1 MRCDRIRISVC
12 RCAWAAAGVLAFAHA
27 ANAPAGEKTWTG
39 AQNGTWDTVTA
50 NWLLGGSA
58 TTFTT
63 GDDATFGIATTTN
76 VTLSGTQVAGV
87 VVFNSDANYS
97 LTSTT
102 ATQSTSTSAGL
113 AVATRFEKRGTG
125 TLTMNGMHS
134 FTGSVEVVGGTLK
147 VGNGT
152 TDKIDARNSP
162 LGDPRTPRTITVYTN
177 AALELAA
184 TGTFGAGTTESDVLA
199 DMEIRG
205 GTLKLGSGTSTGL
218 GNLLLSNATL
228 ELNGGAANWP
238 TITMNGSWLEFAC
251 DDPTKP
257 YVITGTIG
265 SNNGFFLGR
274 TRPIDVRVPDIT
286 TNSAPD
292 VTFNVIL
299 KDVLTWGTTNC
310 AWPSGTNMVKTGE
323 GTLVFASGSNTFF
336 RALVVSNGTLK
347 CTGKNAHIGGAMA
360 CLGDPTRA
368 HTVHV
373 EKGATLSFGNSD
385 LQGQFYNDS
394 KITIHVKGGAFKQDA
409 NFVNGLGPLILDDA
423 MIEYSGF
430 TGWPTLGFSDVTF
443 RGTKAYTLPAVN
455 GSVLYFGANRMSNV
469 YVDDIVSGGSYAGAE
484 DVTISSLVGDCTA
497 TWVAG
502 GQGPRPCRFRKT
514 GPGVL
519 YLSNTSNTFTGDVDV
534 AQGVLKLAKTGAV
547 EIPTGGSLGNLQ
559 TGKRIT
565 VCDQGE
571 LYVPYG
577 DCLSQFC
584 SDLNYTLNVSN
595 GTVRFAGST
604 VNAFPRLKLYDP
616 VFVYT
621 TGVMSSGY
629 EDTSYGWGLWAFR
642 YPVTFDGTKPI
653 KWPNNGDYNLISLGY
668 SSDTQVTHDEGTSLT
683 NFHGKTEF
691 DVKDI
696 TGNGGADVVIGL
708 DVQSLPHWTRT
719 TSMFKN
725 CRWRCGL
732 LKTGGGT
739 LELTGKFSC
748 PEETRIAEGTLLF
761 DGLLREQVSGWGT
774 STMRVQSGAYLGGSG
789 TVSNVVVEA
798 GGGFAASVGQT
809 APLTIAGALT
819 VSGLTVPVEITNIG
833 DNAVDIQ
840 ALDVPVVKASNV
852 GSLVC
857 SVKVNGKDAP
867 KNWRYVAYVKD
878 GVLRCRGSFS
888 GLLISVR

>member
-1 MRCDRIRISVC
+1 MRCDRICGPVC
-12 RCAWAAAGVLAFAHA
+12 RFTWVVAGVLAFAFA
-27 ANAPAGEKTWTG
+27 TNASADEKMWMG
-39 AQNGTWDTVTA
+39 AQNGTWDTVTS
-50 NWLLGGSA
+50 NWLQGGTA
-58 TTFTT
+58 TTFAT
-63 GDDATFGIATTTN
+63 GDDATFGTATTTN
-76 VTLSGTQVAGV
+76 VTLSVAQNAGV
-87 VVFNSDANYS
+87 VIFDSDANYS
-97 LTSTT
+97 LTSET
-102 ATQSTSTSAGL
+102 ATQSTSTSVGL
-113 AVATRFEKRGTG
+113 AGATRFEKRGTG
-125 TLTMNGMHS
+125 MLTMNGMHS
-134 FTGSVEVVGGTLK
+134 FTGNVEVIGGTLK
-147 VGNGT
+147 VGSGV
-152 TDKIDARNSP
+152 TDQGAARNSP
-162 LGDPRTPRTITVYTN
+162 LGDPRTQRTITVYTN
-177 AALELAA
+177 ASLVLAG
-184 TGTFGAGTTESDVLA
+184 TGTFGAGTATSDVLA

-257 YVITGTIG
+257 YVITGATG
-265 SNNGFFLGR
+265 ANNGFFLGR

-286 TNSAPD
+286 TNSDPD
-292 VTFNVIL
+292 VTFNVML
-299 KDVLTWGTTNC
+299 KDIVYSGLC
-310 AWPSGTNMVKTGE
+310 AWPSGTNMVKTGA
-323 GTLVFASGSNTFF
+323 GTLVFASGSNTFC

-347 CTGKNAHIGGAMA
+347 CTGKNAQIGGTAA
-360 CLGDPTRA
+360 CLGDPTKA
-368 HTVHV
+368 HTIHV
-373 EKGATLSFGNSD
+373 EKDATLSFGNSD

-394 KITIHVKGGAFKQDA
+394 KITIHVKGGTLKQIA
-409 NFVNGLGPLILDDA
+409 KVTNGLGPLILDDA
-423 MIEYSGF
+423 AIEYSGNN
-430 TGWPTLGFSDVTF
+430 GWPTLGFSDVTF
-443 RGTKAYTLPAVN
+443 RGANAYTLPAVD
-455 GSVLYFGANRMSNV
+455 GSILYFGANRMSNV

-484 DVTISSLVGDCTA
+484 DVTIASLVGDCTA

-519 YLSNTSNTFTGDVDV
+519 YLSNTANAFTGDVEV

-547 EIPTGGSLGNLQ
+547 ETPVCGSLGNLQ
-559 TGKRIT
+559 TGKSVT

-584 SDLNYTLNVSN
+584 SDLNYTLAVSN

-621 TGVMSSGY
+621 TGVISSGY

-653 KWPNNGDYNLISLGY
+653 KWPTNGDCNLISLGY
-668 SSDTQVTHDEGTSLT
+668 SSDTQMAYDEETSLT
-683 NFHGKTEF
+683 NFHGKTDF
-691 DVKDI
+691 NVKDI
-696 TGNGGADVVIGL
+696 TGDGRSDVVIGL

-719 TSMFKN
+719 SSVFKN

-748 PEETRIAEGTLLF
+748 PEETRVAEGTLLF
-761 DGLLREQVSGWGT
+761 DGTLREQVSGWGI

-809 APLTIAGALT
+809 APLMIAGALT
-819 VSGLTVPVEITNIG
+819 VSGGAVPVEITNIG
-833 DNAVDIQ
+833 DSAVDIQ

-852 GSLVC
+852 GTLVC
-857 SVKVNGKDAP
+857 SVKVNGQDTP
-867 KNWRYVAYVKD
+867 TNKNWRYVTYVKD
-878 GVLRCRGSFS
+878 GVLRCHGSFL
-888 GLLISVR
+888 GLLIRVR

>member
-1 MRCDRIRISVC
+1 MRCDRIRVFVC
-12 RCAWAAAGVLAFAHA
+12 RCAWAAAGVLAFALA
-27 ANAPAGEKTWTG
+27 TNASAVEKTWTG
-39 AQNGTWDTVTA
+39 VQNGMWDTVTM
-50 NWLLGGSA
+50 NWLLGGAA
-58 TTFTT
+58 TTFTA
-63 GDDATFGIATTTN
+63 GDDAMFGTATTTN
-76 VTLSGTQVAGV
+76 VTLSGTQAAGA

-113 AVATRFEKRGTG
+113 AAATRFEKRGTG
-125 TLTMNGMHS
+125 KLTMNGMHS
-134 FTGSVEVVGGTLK
+134 FTGNVDVVGGMLK
-147 VGNGT
+147 VGSGT

-177 AALELAA
+177 ATLELAG

-205 GTLKLGSGTSTGL
+205 GTLKLGSGISTGL

-257 YVITGTIG
+257 YVITGATG

-286 TNSAPD
+286 TNSDPD
-292 VTFNVIL
+292 VTFNVML
-299 KDVLTWGTTNC
+299 KDIVSSGVC
-310 AWPSGTNMVKTGE
+310 AWPSGTNMVKTGA
-323 GTLVFASGSNTFF
+323 GTLVLAFTNTFC
-336 RALVVSNGTLK
+336 RDLVVSNGVLE
-347 CTGKNAHIGGAMA
+347 CTGNKAQIGGTAS
-360 CLGDPTRA
+360 CLGDPTKA
-368 HTVHV
+368 HTIHV
-373 EKGATLSFGNSD
+373 EKDATLFFGKSD

-394 KITIHVKGGAFKQDA
+394 KIAIHVKGGTLKQVA
-409 NFVNGLGPLILDDA
+409 KVTNGLGPLILEDA
-423 MIEYSGF
+423 TIEYSG
-430 TGWPTLGFSDVTF
+430 TNGWPTLGFSDVTF
-443 RGTKAYTLPAVN
+443 RGTKAYMLPAVD

-469 YVDDIVSGGSYAGAE
+469 YVDDIVSGGSYTGAE
-484 DVTISSLVGDCTA
+484 DVTIASLVGDCTA
-497 TWVAG
+497 TWVGG

-519 YLSNTSNTFTGDVDV
+519 YLSNTSNAFTGDVEV
-534 AQGVLKLAKTGAV
+534 TQGVLKLARIGPV
-547 EIPTGGSLGNLQ
+547 ETPPMGPLGNLQ
-559 TGKRIT
+559 TGKRVT

-584 SDLNYTLNVSN
+584 SDLNYTLTVSN
-595 GTVRFAGST
+595 GTLRFANST
-604 VNAFPRLKLYDP
+604 VNAFPRLELYDP

-621 TGVMSSGY
+621 TGVISSGY

-653 KWPNNGDYNLISLGY
+653 EWPNNGDYNLISLGY
-668 SSDTQVTHDEGTSLT
+668 SSDMQVAYAEGTSLT

-691 DVKDI
+691 KVKDI
-696 TGNGGADVVIGL
+696 TGDGRADVVIGL

-732 LKTGGGT
+732 LKAGVGT

-748 PEETRIAEGTLLF
+748 PEETRIAEGTLFF
-761 DGLLREQVSGWGT
+761 DGTLREQVSGWGV

-809 APLTIAGALT
+809 APLMIAGALT
-819 VSGLTVPVEITNIG
+819 VSGGTVPVEITNVG
-833 DNAVDIQ
+833 DSAVDIQ
-840 ALDVPVVKASNV
+840 ALDVPVVTASNV
-852 GSLVC
+852 GTFAC
-857 SVKVNGKDAP
+857 SVKVNGQDAP

-878 GVLRCRGSFS
+878 GVLRCRSALW
-888 GLLISVR
+888 GLMISIR